1 LSKLYTD
8 ELDDFKNTQIII
20 SLLIN

>member
-8 ELDDFKNTQIII
+8 ELDDFKNTQSII
-20 SLLIN
+20 SMLIK

>member
-8 ELDDFKNTQIII
+8 ELDDFKNTQSITRM
-20 SLLIN
+20 LIN